1 MRCLPKKK
9 QDSHAARYLCAYDLP
24 YPLIGHAR
32 FCEGLLRLEPFIAK
46 MYKRKEVKSRD
57 KVYSTIDMATHKLYS
72 EGEIK
77 AMDDAA
83 DNSILAMT
91 IVGVGIG
98 FAPVMLDITVF
109 MAEAGIG
116 VVKIGKCY
124 NMKLNKA
131 DAGDL
136 IEHFFKAAGL
146 AYSMVFTCE
155 KFGSSALKSD
165 PVSYIPTMTADAVMC
180 GSISFA
186 IGSTSKRYFKKLA
199 EGKKDY

>member
-1 MRCLPKKK
+1 M
-9 QDSHAARYLCAYDLP
+9 
-24 YPLIGHAR
+24 IG
-32 FCEGLLRLEPFIAK
+32 IA
-46 MYKRKEVKSRD
+46 
-57 KVYSTIDMATHKLYS
+57 TQKLYS
-72 EGEIK
+72 ESEIK

-83 DNSILAMT
+83 DSSILTMT

-98 FAPVMLDITVF
+98 FAPVMLDITMF

-116 VVKIGKCY
+116 VVAIGKCY
-124 NMKLNKA
+124 KMKLNKA

-136 IEHFFKAAGL
+136 IKQFFKAAGL

-155 KFGSSALKSD
+155 KLGSSALKSN
-165 PVSYIPTMTADAVMC
+165 PVSYIPAMIVDAVMC

-199 EGKKDY
+199 EGKKITDSDIKAWMKEGKKTGKKVAEKYAKEKAASIKNKGI